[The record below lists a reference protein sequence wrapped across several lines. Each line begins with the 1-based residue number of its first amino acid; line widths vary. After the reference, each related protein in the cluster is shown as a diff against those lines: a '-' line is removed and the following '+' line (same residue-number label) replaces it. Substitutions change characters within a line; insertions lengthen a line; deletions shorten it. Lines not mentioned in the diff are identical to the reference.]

1 MKKRLLTLI
10 CAIALGTSLISCGG
24 GSGNGSSGGS
34 SNGSNPQALTPWNG
48 LYDGLNTIYLPY
60 ANGQITTASVPTIYA
75 KIGDHPSAVAFG
87 MDTGSTGTVVS
98 PEYFIRG
105 TGDTLQGLGSVTYS
119 SSGIVWSG
127 EVWRTK
133 VSLMSSSTEI
143 VAESSV
149 DVLIV
154 SEQTCLDHARDCTPK
169 HSPTGIH
176 FMGIG
181 FNSGTGFTWPASVV
195 SAATNNPFTNLTYAK
210 NVPLST
216 VRRGWL
222 LTNQG
227 VYLGMSSELT
237 KNFAFVKLEQN
248 PATAG
253 SLIPLWQS
261 APAAVG
267 VNGVVKQGVSLV
279 DTGVGEMLISPVAA
293 NGYPSG
299 NMPLGVSVEVL
310 FPIQSQ
316 PQPAYYKFVVT
327 SPSNPGSN
335 PMTPGTVIISEDPSG
350 IVFINTGRNFL
361 QGFNYLYDGVSG
373 YVGYGDNGNGAANLY
388 RAIVP
393 TQ

>member
-1 MKKRLLTLI
+1 MQIHPLRLI
-10 CAIALGTSLISCGG
+10 IATILGASLISCGG
-24 GSGNGSSGGS
+24 GGSAGSEGGGNNPS
-34 SNGSNPQALTPWNG
+34 PQALTPWTG

-60 ANGQITTASVPTIYA
+60 VNGQITTASVPSIYA

-98 PEYFIRG
+98 PEYF
-105 TGDTLQGLGSVTYS
+105 TPGDGDILQGLGSVTYS

-133 VSLMSSSTEI
+133 VSLMSSSTEV
-143 VAESSV
+143 VAEASV
-149 DVLIV
+149 DVLRV
-154 SEQTCLDHARDCTPK
+154 SDQTCLVHARDCTPK
-169 HSPTGIH
+169 RTPTGIH

-181 FNSGTGFTWPASVV
+181 FNSGTGFTFPPSVV
-195 SAATNNPFTNLTYAK
+195 SAAANNPFTNLIYTK
-210 NVPLST
+210 NVPLNT
-216 VRRGWL
+216 VRKGWL

-227 VYLGMSSELT
+227 VYLGMSSGLT

-248 PATAG
+248 PATLG
-253 SLIPLWQS
+253 STTPLWQS

-293 NGYPSG
+293 NGYAPG
-299 NMPLGVSVEVL
+299 DMPLGVSINVL
-310 FPIQSQ
+310 FPSEAQ
-316 PQPAYYKFVVT
+316 PQPAYYNFVVT
-327 SPSNPGSN
+327 SPTNPGSN
-335 PMTPGTVIISEDPSG
+335 PMTPGTVIVSEDTSG
-350 IVFINTGRNFL
+350 IVFVNTGRNFL

-373 YVGYGDNGNGAANLY
+373 YVGYGDNGNSAANLY
-388 RAIVP
+388 RAVVP